1 MSLKKSLK
9 IVLFLNLIF
18 QVILD
23 NDEIDYQKK
32 YTIKDMET
40 RFLSSKQDKFYFLGE
55 LIQENHNIIAFTDYN
70 SDKLTDIITYK
81 KNGREFSFYVH
92 DYIKEPGPSFNNPD
106 NPKFTITTDSE
117 ADFRNLNVFDYEE
130 KLCFLISFNN
140 LSEKKKLLHYIK
152 CGDDRE
158 VKLNIKSNI
167 LILYKVDSDLN
178 QLRILYY
185 DYDYSKDEKRRICK
199 LNKNKDGFCEIEEF
213 QNWLDGSCEGTE
225 ASKGQKYLKENIS
238 LEGGLAFVDIDGD
251 CLPDIILSHED
262 ENNKRYIEIYKSNR
276 KNLNKFCL
284 NQTIELDNT
293 SKYGAFAITKIND
306 DRTENYREK
315 EAPLFDI
322 LVPLIDKNQIMIIK
336 NKKKIKYGWS
346 NNYCEDDYNNVEK
359 YEYIFEKQEPKALSI
374 PGYEGAKIDSNCITS
389 IRVGDFL
396 GTSNPGLLITFK
408 DASNNSIVALF
419 KREEGEFIF
428 YAVIDIK
435 KIPDHLEGDQ
445 FKMSLFFDIDETGTL
460 SLILPTIKGKNYFF
474 FNYKRNIYFIKS
486 KLTNSQTKLYNSNIG
501 ASFRY
506 IVTDKNGNR
515 HMDVWHQLSQTS
527 DMNIP
532 LPYSLVGL
540 DDTNNYVEYF
550 QSISGNY
557 LEKEPKVKGEKNW
570 KVNSPIIPNTQMM
583 ISKFMTKD
591 KIEWLVDLIVQPMDQ
606 ILLFLII
613 FAAALIIILGI
624 IIYLHIKEI
633 KEEEKE
639 TNKFKSWFA

>member
-1 MSLKKSLK
+1 MSLKKFLK

-18 QVILD
+18 QAILD
-23 NDEIDYQKK
+23 NNEVDYNKK

-81 KNGREFSFYVH
+81 KDNTKFSFYVH
-92 DYIKEPGPSFNNPD
+92 EYAKEPGPSFYNPD
-106 NPKFTITTDSE
+106 NPKFTIDTKTE
-117 ADFRNLNVFDYEE
+117 ADVRNLNVFDLEN
-130 KLCFLISFNN
+130 KLCFLISFNKT
-140 LSEKKKLLHYIK
+140 SEADGLLHYIK
-152 CGDDRE
+152 CGNDPE
-158 VKLNIKSNI
+158 VELSIHSNI
-167 LILYKVDSDLN
+167 LVLYKADSDEN
-178 QLRILYY
+178 QLRILYF
-185 DYDYSKDEKRRICK
+185 DKSRKICK
-199 LNKNKDGFCEIEEF
+199 LKQNKECEIEDF
-213 QNWLDGSCEGTE
+213 GNWLDDSCEGSE
-225 ASKGQKYLKENIS
+225 ASKAKEYLNENIS
-238 LEGGLAFVDIDGD
+238 LKGGLAFVDIDGD
-251 CLPDIILSHED
+251 CLPDIILSHEND
-262 ENNKRYIEIYKSNR
+262 NKRYIEIYKSHKSDNSER
-276 KNLNKFCL
+276 KKLNKFCL
-284 NQTIELDNT
+284 IQTIELDKE
-293 SKYGAFAITKIND
+293 SEYGAFAITRIND
-306 DRTENYREK
+306 DRTENHREK

-322 LVPLIDKNQIMIIK
+322 LVPLINENKIMILK
-336 NKKKIKYGWS
+336 NKIKIKYQWS
-346 NNYCEDDYNNVEK
+346 NNYCEEDYSKAEK

-374 PGYEGAKIDSNCITS
+374 PGHEGAKMDSSYITS

-396 GTSNPGLLITFK
+396 GTSNPGLLITYK
-408 DASNNSIVALF
+408 VGGTNQIVALL
-419 KREEGEFIF
+419 KREEGEFKLYTVF
-428 YAVIDIK
+428 DMKEIK
-435 KIPDHLEGDQ
+435 DHPEGDQ
-445 FKMSLFFDIDETGTL
+445 FKMSLFFDLDETGTL
-460 SLILPTIKGKNYFF
+460 SLILPTMKGKNYFF
-474 FNYKRNIYFIKS
+474 FNYRRNIYFVKS
-486 KLTNSQTKLYNSNIG
+486 KLTNSQTKLYDSNIG

-557 LEKEPKVKGEKNW
+557 LEREPKVKGEKNW
-570 KVNSPIIPNTQMM
+570 KVNTPIIPNTQMM
-583 ISKFMTKD
+583 ISKFLTKN

-606 ILLFLII
+606 IWLFLFIVI
-613 FAAALIIILGI
+613 AALIIILGI